1 VVVDRRT
8 LTVLGILVLGVLAL
22 GLSAA
27 TLTSSERPSGDSGP
41 DTGSGGGPDVEQAD
55 PDATDPLS
63 LDAIQPLV
71 LAVAG
76 LLLFASLVYMAL
88 FERRWLVAS
97 LAVFAGILLF
107 GLVTQDIELQPFVSN
122 ETGTGQPGDGAQPGA
137 GASDQG
143 GGGESDRSPVSALL
157 LTVVFLALL
166 LVAYSTVGRAV
177 GDSRAAS
184 TETEGAG
191 SEEPSVTSL
200 GEIAGRAA
208 DRIEAD
214 TDRTAADNEIY
225 RAWEEMTTRLDIERE
240 ATTTPREFETRAV
253 EAGLAPDDVRELTA
267 LFETVRYGGE
277 AVTDD
282 RERRAVT
289 VLRRIESR
297 YGAEQ

>member
-1 VVVDRRT
+1 VAVDRRT

-27 TLTSSERPSGDSGP
+27 TLTSSERPSGDSGSE
-41 DTGSGGGPDVEQAD
+41 TGSGGGPDVEQAD

-76 LLLFASLVYMAL
+76 LLVLASLVYMAL
-88 FERRWLVAS
+88 FERRWLVAF
-97 LAVFAGILLF
+97 LVVFAGILLF
-107 GLVTQDIELQPFVSN
+107 GLVIQDIEFQPSVSN
-122 ETGTGQPGDGAQPGA
+122 ETGAGQPGDGAQPGA
-137 GASDQG
+137 GAPDQG
-143 GGGESDRSPVSALL
+143 GGGESNGSPVSALL

-177 GDSRAAS
+177 GGSGAAS
-184 TETEGAG
+184 TETEGTG
-191 SEEPSVTSL
+191 SEAPSATSL

-214 TDRTAADNEIY
+214 TDQTAADNEIY
-225 RAWEEMTTRLDIERE
+225 RAWQEMTTRLDIERE

-253 EAGLAPDDVRELTA
+253 EAGLAPDDVQELTA

>member
-1 VVVDRRT
+1 MTVDRRT

-55 PDATDPLS
+55 PDAMDPLS

-76 LLLFASLVYMAL
+76 LLMLASLVYMAL

-97 LAVFAGILLF
+97 LAVLAGILLF
-107 GLVTQDIELQPFVSN
+107 GLVIQDIELQPFVSN
-122 ETGTGQPGDGAQPGA
+122 ETGAGQPGDGTQPGA

-143 GGGESDRSPVSALL
+143 GGESDRSPVSVLL
-157 LTVVFLALL
+157 LTVVFLGLL

-177 GDSRAAS
+177 GNSRAAS
-184 TETEGAG
+184 TETEGSG
-191 SEEPSVTSL
+191 SEEPSATSL

-214 TDRTAADNEIY
+214 TDQTAADNEIY

-267 LFETVRYGGE
+267 LFETVRYGGD

>member
-1 VVVDRRT
+1 MAVDRRT

-27 TLTSSERPSGDSGP
+27 TLTSSERPSGDGGSG
-41 DTGSGGGPDVEQAD
+41 TGSGGGPDVEQAD

-63 LDAIQPLV
+63 LDAAQPLV

-76 LLLFASLVYMAL
+76 LLVLASLVYMAL
-88 FERRWLVAS
+88 FERRWLVAF
-97 LAVFAGILLF
+97 LVVFAGVLLF
-107 GLVTQDIELQPFVSN
+107 GLVIQDIELQPSVSN

-137 GASDQG
+137 PDQG

-177 GDSRAAS
+177 GGSRAAS
-184 TETEGAG
+184 ETEGTD
-191 SEEPSVTSL
+191 SETRSATSL

-214 TDRTAADNEIY
+214 TDQTAADNEIY

-297 YGAEQ
+297 YGVEQ